1 MGDKESRWGYD
12 NGLKTIIPTAL
23 TFSILGYPFILPD
36 MIGGNGYTYG
46 ENDDIELTE
55 TVLPDRELYIRWL
68 QVQLR
73 FILLALTA
81 PQMEILVIIF
91 ANSVEPPL
99 NYTAFYIVPQF
110 SVVCILAR

>member
-23 TFSILGYPFILPD
+23 TFGILGYPFILPD

-46 ENDDIELTE
+46 DNDDIELTE

-68 QVQLR
+68 QVNLSH
-73 FILLALTA
+73 ILLFLKA
-81 PQMEILVIIF
+81 QKC
-91 ANSVEPPL
+91 NQL
-99 NYTAFYIVPQF
+99 NLET
-110 SVVCILAR
+110 S